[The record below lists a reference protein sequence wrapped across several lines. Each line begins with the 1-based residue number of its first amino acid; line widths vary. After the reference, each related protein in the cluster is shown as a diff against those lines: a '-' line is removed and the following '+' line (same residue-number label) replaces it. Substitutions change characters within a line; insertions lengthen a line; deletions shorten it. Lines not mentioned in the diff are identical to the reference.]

1 MVFELWFAGEDGGN
15 GEGEDGSGKD
25 ADAFS
30 IFTSLLDAGFGS
42 HLAFSKTMLANRKN
56 TSTIAV
62 FLPHSYPASEI
73 HFCTSS

>member
-1 MVFELWFAGEDGGN
+1 MLIRLVLRFDGDEGGK
-15 GEGEDGSGKD
+15 GEGEEGNGKD

-62 FLPHSYPASEI
+62 FLPH
-73 HFCTSS
+73 